1 MLRGPAFSQ
10 FLVCLLPM
18 QEDLI
23 RSYNLPF
30 EVVGQDSELR
40 MRIHPLGFV
49 SGDVERRMGEEWA
62 PASSWHTA

>member
-1 MLRGPAFSQ
+1 
-10 FLVCLLPM
+10 M